1 MTRFLLSRLVQA
13 VLTVF
18 VLTFVIFLIGR
29 VTGNPADTMLPND
42 APAAQRAALIER
54 MGLDQPLLQ
63 QYWLYIGDFV
73 RGDFGTSV
81 RTGGPV
87 VDIVFPRLVNS
98 IALVSV
104 GFALALMIGIPLGIA
119 AATNPN
125 RLVDRV
131 AMGVALIGQS
141 VPSFLSGLLLILVF
155 GVTLGW
161 LPTSGIGDWRHYV
174 LPGLTMAWF
183 LVAAIVRLMRSS
195 MLEVL
200 GEDYVRTARAKG
212 LSNNVV
218 IWKHAAR
225 NALLPVV
232 TYIGMMFGIAIASA
246 ISTEVIFNW
255 PGLGRLAYE
264 AVIWRD
270 FPLLQFTVAVWALII
285 VAINLMVDIAYAYLD
300 PRISLTKSSTAA

>member
-1 MTRFLLSRLVQA
+1 MTRFLLGRVIQA
-13 VLTVF
+13 ALTVL

-29 VTGNPADTMLPND
+29 ATGNPVDTLLPPD
-42 APAAQRAALIER
+42 ASASQRQALIER
-54 MGLDQPLLQ
+54 MGLDQPVLQ
-63 QYWLYIGDFV
+63 QYWLYITDFV

-87 VDIVFPRLVNS
+87 VDVVIPRLLNS
-98 IALVSV
+98 LALVAV
-104 GFALALMIGIPLGIA
+104 GFVLALIVGIPLGIA
-119 AATNPN
+119 AAVHPN
-125 RLVDRV
+125 RFVDRI

-141 VPSFLSGLLLILVF
+141 VPSFLSGLLLMLVF
-155 GVTLGW
+155 GVTLHW
-161 LPTSGIGDWRHYV
+161 FPTSGIGDWRHYV

-195 MLEVL
+195 MLEIL

-246 ISTEVIFNW
+246 ITTEVIFNW

-264 AVIWRD
+264 AVLWRD
-270 FPLLQFTVAVWALII
+270 FPLLQFTVVMWALVI
-285 VAINLMVDIAYAYLD
+285 VTTNLIVDIAYVYLD
-300 PRISLTKSSTAA
+300 PRISLTKTATA

>member
-1 MTRFLLSRLVQA
+1 MTRFLLSRVVQA
-13 VLTVF
+13 ALTVLA
-18 VLTFVIFLIGR
+18 LTFAIFVIGR
-29 VTGNPADTMLPND
+29 VTGNPADTMLPPD
-42 APAAQRAALIER
+42 ASPAQRAALIQR
-54 MGLDQPLLQ
+54 LGLDEPLLT
-63 QYWLYIGDFV
+63 QYWLYLKDFV
-73 RGDFGTSV
+73 QGDFGTSV

-87 VDIVFPRLVNS
+87 IDIVIPRLMNS
-98 IALVSV
+98 LALVSV
-104 GFALALMIGIPLGIA
+104 GFALALLIGVPLGIA
-119 AATNPN
+119 AATHPG

-155 GVTLGW
+155 GVSLHW
-161 LPTSGIGDWRHYV
+161 LPTSGMGDWKHYV

-195 MLEVL
+195 MLEIL

-212 LSNNVV
+212 LSNMVV

-246 ISTEVIFNW
+246 ITTEVIFNW

-270 FPLLQFTVAVWALII
+270 FPLLQFTVVMWALVI
-285 VAINLMVDIAYAYLD
+285 VTINLLVDLTYGVLD
-300 PRISLTKSSTAA
+300 PRISLTKSTTS

>member
-1 MTRFLLSRLVQA
+1 MARFLLSRVVQA
-13 VLTVF
+13 VITVL
-18 VLTFVIFLIGR
+18 VLTFAIFLIGR
-29 VTGNPADTMLPND
+29 VTGNPTDTLLPPD
-42 APAAQRAALIER
+42 ASDLQRQALTER
-54 MGLDQPLLQ
+54 LGLDQPLLQ
-63 QYWLYIGDFV
+63 QYWLYISDFA
-73 RGDFGTSV
+73 RGDFGTSI

-87 VDIVFPRLVNS
+87 VDVVIPRLMNS
-98 IALVSV
+98 LALVSV
-104 GFALALMIGIPLGIA
+104 GFVMALLVGIPLGIA
-119 AATNPN
+119 AAVHPH
-125 RLVDRV
+125 RLVDRI

-161 LPTSGIGDWRHYV
+161 FPTSGIGDWRYFV

-195 MLEVL
+195 MLEIL

-218 IWKHAAR
+218 VWRHAAR

-246 ISTEVIFNW
+246 ITTEVIFNW

-264 AVIWRD
+264 SVVWRD
-270 FPLLQFTVAVWALII
+270 FPLLQFTVVMWALVI
-285 VAINLMVDIAYAYLD
+285 VTINLIVDITYVYLD
-300 PRISLTKSSTAA
+300 PRISIAKHSTV

>member
-1 MTRFLLSRLVQA
+1 MTRFLVGRVVQA
-13 VLTVF
+13 VLTVL
-18 VLTFVIFLIGR
+18 VLTFVIFMIGR
-29 VTGNPADTMLPND
+29 LTGNPADTMLPAD
-42 APAAQRAALIER
+42 APASQREALIER

-63 QYWLYIGDFV
+63 QYWLYISNFA

-87 VDIVFPRLVNS
+87 VDVVIPRLMNS
-98 IALVSV
+98 LALVSV
-104 GFALALMIGIPLGIA
+104 GFIMALVVGIPLGIA
-119 AATNPN
+119 AAVRPN
-125 RLVDRV
+125 RFVDRI

-141 VPSFLSGLLLILVF
+141 VPSFLSGLLLLLVF
-155 GVTLGW
+155 GVSLHW
-161 LPTSGIGDWRHYV
+161 LPTSGMGDWRNYI

-212 LSNNVV
+212 LNNLAV
-218 IWKHAAR
+218 ISKHAAR

-246 ISTEVIFNW
+246 ISTEVIFSW

-264 AVIWRD
+264 SVIWRD
-270 FPLLQFTVAVWALII
+270 FPLLQFTVVIWALII
-285 VAINLMVDIAYAYLD
+285 VAINLMVDLAYVYLD
-300 PRISLTKSSTAA
+300 PRISLTKKATA

>member
-1 MTRFLLSRLVQA
+1 MTRFLLGRVTQA
-13 VLTVF
+13 ALTVL

-29 VTGNPADTMLPND
+29 ATGNPVDTLLPPD
-42 APAAQRAALIER
+42 ASASQRQALIER
-54 MGLDQPLLQ
+54 MGLDQPMLQ
-63 QYWLYIGDFV
+63 QYWLYITDFV

-87 VDIVFPRLVNS
+87 VDVVIPRLLNS
-98 IALVSV
+98 LALVAV
-104 GFALALMIGIPLGIA
+104 GFVLALIVGIPLGIA
-119 AATNPN
+119 AAVHPN
-125 RLVDRV
+125 RLLDRV

-141 VPSFLSGLLLILVF
+141 VPSFLSGLLLMLVF
-155 GVTLGW
+155 GVTLHW
-161 LPTSGIGDWRHYV
+161 FPTSGIGDWRHYV

-195 MLEVL
+195 MLEIL

-212 LSNNVV
+212 LGNNAV

-246 ISTEVIFNW
+246 ITTEVIFNW

-264 AVIWRD
+264 AVLWRD
-270 FPLLQFTVAVWALII
+270 FPLLQFTVVMWALVI
-285 VAINLMVDIAYAYLD
+285 VTTNLIVDIAYVYLD
-300 PRISLTKSSTAA
+300 PRISLTKASTA

>member
-1 MTRFLLSRLVQA
+1 MARYLLSRVIQA
-13 VLTVF
+13 TITVL

-29 VTGNPADTMLPND
+29 VTGNPADTLLPPD
-42 APAAQRAALIER
+42 ASDAQRQALIER
-54 MGLDQPLLQ
+54 LGLDQPILE
-63 QYWLYIGDFV
+63 QYWLYISDFV

-87 VDIVFPRLVNS
+87 VDVVIPRLVNS
-98 IALVSV
+98 LALVSV
-104 GFALALMIGIPLGIA
+104 GFVMALLVGIPLGIA
-119 AATNPN
+119 AAVRPN
-125 RLVDRV
+125 HLVDRI

-155 GVTLGW
+155 GVTLRW

-212 LSNNVV
+212 LANNVV
-218 IWKHAAR
+218 IRRHAAR

-246 ISTEVIFNW
+246 ITTEVIFNW

-270 FPLLQFTVAVWALII
+270 FPLLQFTVVMWALVI
-285 VAINLMVDIAYAYLD
+285 VAINLIVDITYVYLD
-300 PRISLTKSSTAA
+300 PRISIAQHSKA

>member
-1 MTRFLLSRLVQA
+1 MSRFLISRVMQA
-13 VLTVF
+13 VITVV

-29 VTGNPADTMLPND
+29 LTGNPADTMLPND

-63 QYWLYIGDFV
+63 QYWLYISDFF

-87 VDIVFPRLVNS
+87 LDVVIPRLVNS

-104 GFALALMIGIPLGIA
+104 GFALALLIGIPLGVA
-119 AATNPN
+119 AAVRPN
-125 RLVDRV
+125 RLVDRA
-131 AMGVALIGQS
+131 AMGVALVGQS

-161 LPTSGIGDWRHYV
+161 LPTSGMGSWQSYV

-195 MLEVL
+195 MLEIL

-212 LSNNVV
+212 LSDGVV
-218 IWKHAAR
+218 IWMHAAR

-270 FPLLQFTVAVWALII
+270 FPLLQFTVAVWGLII
-285 VAINLMVDIAYAYLD
+285 VFINLLVDIAYAYLD
-300 PRISLTKSSTAA
+300 PRISLTKSSTA

>member
-1 MTRFLLSRLVQA
+1 MTRFMLSRVVQA
-13 VLTVF
+13 LLTVL
-18 VLTFVIFLIGR
+18 VLTFVIFMIGR
-29 VTGNPADTMLPND
+29 LTGNPADTMLPSD
-42 APAAQRAALIER
+42 APPAQREALIER
-54 MGLDQPLLQ
+54 MGLNQPVLQ
-63 QYWLYIGDFV
+63 QYWLYISDFV

-87 VDIVFPRLVNS
+87 IDLVFPRLVNS
-98 IALVSV
+98 LALVSV
-104 GFALALMIGIPLGIA
+104 GFAIALLIGIPLGIA
-119 AATNPN
+119 AAVNPN
-125 RLVDRV
+125 RLVDRM

-141 VPSFLSGLLLILVF
+141 VPSFLSGLILILVF
-155 GVTLGW
+155 GVTLHV
-161 LPTSGIGDWRHYV
+161 LPTSGMGDWRQYV

-195 MLEVL
+195 MLEIL
-200 GEDYVRTARAKG
+200 GEDYVRTAHAKG
-212 LSNNVV
+212 LAYNVV
-218 IWKHAAR
+218 IWQHAAR

-285 VAINLMVDIAYAYLD
+285 VAINLVVDLAYAYLD
-300 PRISLTKSSTAA
+300 PRISLAKSSTT